1 MRVLVGGHEG
11 GGGGGP
17 EYPVTVGRGGGG
29 GVDDDDDPGDPPD
42 GNAVPVGAGVSR
54 SRRTFMLECSPYT
67 PRSCCAYT
75 ITASGVTGCK

>member
-1 MRVLVGGHEG
+1 MRVLVGGHE
-11 GGGGGP
+11 GGGP

-29 GVDDDDDPGDPPD
+29 GGVDDDDAGDP
-42 GNAVPVGAGVSR
+42 PVGAGVSR

-75 ITASGVTGCK
+75 ITASGVTGV

>member
-1 MRVLVGGHEG
+1 MRVLVAGHEGGGGGG

-17 EYPVTVGRGGGG
+17 EYPVAVGRGGGG
-29 GVDDDDDPGDPPD
+29 DDDDDAGDPPD

-67 PRSCCAYT
+67 PRSCCVLAST
-75 ITASGVTGCK
+75 IG